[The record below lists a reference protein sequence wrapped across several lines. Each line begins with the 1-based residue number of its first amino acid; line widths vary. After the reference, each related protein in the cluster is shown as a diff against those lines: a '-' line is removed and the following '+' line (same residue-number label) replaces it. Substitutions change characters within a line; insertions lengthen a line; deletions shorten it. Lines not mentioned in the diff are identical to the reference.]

1 MMTQSRRIAFVLVA
15 FLFGTLMGRIS
26 SNSSHRS
33 YVSLLERDIVKAK
46 QNLGAVLELNY
57 DSRIKRL
64 EKELGWSKS
73 DLKKA
78 RADTETMS
86 SLLDRTQRY
95 IWANLRFEG
104 AKAAWFEVTAYDAY
118 SKQSINVERWR
129 DQRTALNRP
138 AVSGRTIAVDPSIIP
153 FDSLVFIPGT
163 GWRLAEDVGG
173 AIKGHKI
180 DILHHSTRA
189 AMKYGRKRLLVLWI
203 PKGGKKLDQ

>member
-1 MMTQSRRIAFVLVA
+1 MTQSRKIAFVIVA
-15 FLFGTLMGRIS
+15 ILFGTLMGRIS

-33 YVSLLERDIVKAK
+33 YVSLLEREIVKGK
-46 QNLGAVLELNY
+46 QNLAAVLELNY
-57 DSRIKRL
+57 DSRIKSL

-78 RADTETMS
+78 RSDLETMS

-95 IWANLRFEG
+95 IWSNLQFEG
-104 AKAAWFEVTAYDAY
+104 AKAAWFEVTAYVAY

-138 AVSGRTIAVDPSIIP
+138 AVSGRTIAVDPSVIP
-153 FDSLVFIPGT
+153 FDSPVFIPGT
-163 GWRLAEDVGG
+163 GWRLAEDAGE

-180 DILHHSTRA
+180 DILLHSTRA

-203 PKGGKKLDQ
+203 PRGGKKLDQ

>member
-1 MMTQSRRIAFVLVA
+1 MTHSRKITLVIVA
-15 FLFGTLMGRIS
+15 ILFGTFMGRIS

-46 QNLGAVLELNY
+46 QNLEAVLELNY
-57 DSRIKRL
+57 DSRIKSL
-64 EKELGWSKS
+64 EEELGWSKS
-73 DLKKA
+73 DLKKV
-78 RADTETMS
+78 RSDLETMS

-95 IWANLRFEG
+95 IWANLQLEG
-104 AKAAWFEVTAYDAY
+104 AKTAWFEITAYDAY

-138 AVSGRTIAVDPSIIP
+138 AVPGQTIAVDPSIIP

-180 DILHHSTRA
+180 DILLHSTDA

-203 PKGGKKLDQ
+203 PRGERN

>member
-1 MMTQSRRIAFVLVA
+1 MTQSRKIAFIIVA

-46 QNLGAVLELNY
+46 QNLEAVLELNY
-57 DSRIKRL
+57 DSRIKSL

-78 RADTETMS
+78 RSDLETMS

-95 IWANLRFEG
+95 IWANLQFEG
-104 AKAAWFEVTAYDAY
+104 VKAAWFEVTAYDAY

-180 DILHHSTRA
+180 DILLHSNRA

-203 PKGGKKLDQ
+203 PRGGKKLDQ